1 MYAFRAKSI
10 DRAAWERGSEQVGQ
24 TGPVAHQ
31 RGKWD
36 KRKLS
41 LIKKSIPLELE
52 LFDKFV
58 AR

>member
-36 KRKLS
+36 KRKFS
-41 LIKKSIPLELE
+41 PIKIYNGLN
-52 LFDKFV
+52 
-58 AR
+58 